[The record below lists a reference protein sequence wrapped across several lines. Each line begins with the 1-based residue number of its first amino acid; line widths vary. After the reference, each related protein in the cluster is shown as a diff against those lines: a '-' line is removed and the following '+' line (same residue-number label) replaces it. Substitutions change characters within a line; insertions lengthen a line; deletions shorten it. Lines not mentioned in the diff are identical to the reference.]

1 VRDVINVKYL
11 VGADG
16 AKGCFLSKFIHHC

>member
-16 AKGCFLSKFIHHC
+16 AKGCFLSKIIHHC